1 MPRATTALRLAY
13 AALAASDAVLAGSA
27 APRAHRVRRV
37 TKPLLVPVL
46 AASMATDPRT
56 HDSPLRTTTR
66 AGQALGWLGD
76 IALLGRGSGAF
87 VAGMAAFG
95 AGQAAYIRGFRT
107 VRDPEPLSRSV
118 IGRSAALLFAVSGP
132 PMAYGAA
139 RHDPVLGPGVLAY
152 PGLLTA
158 MAAHAAHLDP
168 APRGCPAG
176 QRPRRRRLPHLRHPP
191 RHWQICPRRGA
202 PVARID
208 GHGDLCRGP
217 ISPSRR
223 CPSRDGSGRPSA
235 GIGRELR
242 VPNRAR

>member
-1 MPRATTALRLAY
+1 MPRATTAPRLAY
-13 AALAASDAVLAGSA
+13 AALAASDAALAGSA
-27 APRAHRVRRV
+27 APRAHRVRRI

-152 PGLLTA
+152 AGLLTA

-168 APRGCPAG
+168 ALPAGARRASASAAPPSLPPTPSSARANLSSPRRPRGSSRWSWRLMP
-176 QRPRRRRLPHLRHPP
+176 RPSISWPKVPFARRPLSAFGGRRRGV
-191 RHWQICPRRGA
+191 Q
-202 PVARID
+202 
-208 GHGDLCRGP
+208 
-217 ISPSRR
+217 
-223 CPSRDGSGRPSA
+223 
-235 GIGRELR
+235 
-242 VPNRAR
+242 RAE

>member
-1 MPRATTALRLAY
+1 MPRATTAPRLAY
-13 AALAASDAVLAGSA
+13 AALAASDAALAGSA
-27 APRAHRVRRV
+27 APRAHRVRRI

-46 AASMATDPRT
+46 AAYMATDPRT

-152 PGLLTA
+152 AGLLTA

-168 APRGCPAG
+168 ALPAG
-176 QRPRRRRLPHLRHPP
+176 ARRASALGGAAFLTSDTLLGTGKFVLAEAPPWLESMVMATYAAAQYLLAEGALRAA
-191 RHWQICPRRGA
+191 A
-202 PVARID
+202 PV
-208 GHGDLCRGP
+208 GL
-217 ISPSRR
+217 RR
-223 CPSRDGSGRPSA
+223 A
-235 GIGRELR
+235 
-242 VPNRAR
+242 

>member
-107 VRDPEPLSRSV
+107 VRPRTLVAQRDRPVRGLALRGIRAADGIWRGSPRPGPRSRRARLSRPADRN
-118 IGRSAALLFAVSGP
+118 GRACRASRSGP
-132 PMAYGAA
+132 P
-139 RHDPVLGPGVLAY
+139 RVPG
-152 PGLLTA
+152 G
-158 MAAHAAHLDP
+158 P
-168 APRGCPAG
+168 APSAAPPSSPPTPSSALANLSSPR
-176 QRPRRRRLPHLRHPP
+176 RPRGSNRWSWRPMP
-191 RHWQICPRRGA
+191 RPN
-202 PVARID
+202 
-208 GHGDLCRGP
+208 
-217 ISPSRR
+217 IS
-223 CPSRDGSGRPSA
+223 
-235 GIGRELR
+235 
-242 VPNRAR
+242 